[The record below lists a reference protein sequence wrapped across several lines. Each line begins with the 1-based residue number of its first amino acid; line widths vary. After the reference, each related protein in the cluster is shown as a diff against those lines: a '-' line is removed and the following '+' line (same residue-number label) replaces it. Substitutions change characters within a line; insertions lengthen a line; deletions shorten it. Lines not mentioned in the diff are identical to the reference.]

1 MELNEIQIDKERKM
15 NGCPAAGVVEATRG
29 LSSATTLSTQSASL
43 TCRICQD
50 GNSLE
55 PLLNACDCSGSIGL
69 VHAMCLEKWLS
80 QSARESCELCQYEF
94 KTVKKVKNFHQFVC
108 RSDLP
113 VLEKHYILADTA
125 CFVVLTPLGL
135 ASSYLCLRGANQY
148 YNNDD
153 FWAGFALVLLSTF
166 LTLLYVFWVTIA
178 IRYHY
183 RSFKEWQ
190 KESVQVSIVFSDHQ
204 KCAPKTK
211 DITNNNH
218 KHSTNLEINHNHHD
232 LEIDHNHHTEMNH
245 NHHTEINPP
254 VGDPDSEGDLDLH
267 DDISLK
273 ESFQDLMLDIR
284 TGNEDVRTEESLL
297 EPADVSET
305 AVAIATDDGCHG
317 DRDSALQLL
326 PRERASMG
334 DSGSC
339 GSETPLLNSTK
350 V

>member
-1 MELNEIQIDKERKM
+1 MSTCQTGGL
-15 NGCPAAGVVEATRG
+15 VEASRG
-29 LSSATTLSTQSASL
+29 ALSTTLSTQSSTL

-69 VHAMCLEKWLS
+69 VHALCLEKWLS

-94 KTVKKVKNFHQFVC
+94 KTVKRVKNFHQFIC
-108 RSDLP
+108 RPDLP
-113 VLEKHYILADTA
+113 ILEKHYILADTA

-190 KESVQVSIVFSDHQ
+190 KESVEVSIVFSDHEHINVG
-204 KCAPKTK
+204 PKIS
-211 DITNNNH
+211 DLTNNN
-218 KHSTNLEINHNHHD
+218 NYRNNNHNNSSD
-232 LEIDHNHHTEMNH
+232 A
-245 NHHTEINPP
+245 IN
-254 VGDPDSEGDLDLH
+254 
-267 DDISLK
+267 K
-273 ESFQDLMLDIR
+273 ETLQNLILNIK
-284 TGNEDVRTEESLL
+284 TGNEDVRTEHEEGGESDSMIKSYNEGHGVQLVTRKRSVGQDATGGALSVTDSLL
-297 EPADVSET
+297 
-305 AVAIATDDGCHG
+305 
-317 DRDSALQLL
+317 
-326 PRERASMG
+326 
-334 DSGSC
+334 
-339 GSETPLLNSTK
+339 STK

>member
-1 MELNEIQIDKERKM
+1 M
-15 NGCPAAGVVEATRG
+15 NSCPAAGVVEATRG

-94 KTVKKVKNFHQFVC
+94 KTVKRVKNFQQFVC
-108 RSDLP
+108 RNDLP

-190 KESVQVSIVFSDHQ
+190 KESVEVSIVFTDHQ
-204 KCAPKTK
+204 KCTPKIAE
-211 DITNNNH
+211 ITNNNH
-218 KHSTNLEINHNHHD
+218 KDSINLENNHDNHSPRLSD
-232 LEIDHNHHTEMNH
+232 RDYTS
-245 NHHTEINPP
+245 
-254 VGDPDSEGDLDLH
+254 DSVSIEETNRT
-267 DDISLK
+267 

-284 TGNEDVRTEESLL
+284 TGNEDVRTEEPLTD
-297 EPADVSET
+297 PADVSESKI
-305 AVAIATDDGCHG
+305 VIATDDGCYG

-326 PRERASMG
+326 PRERTSVG
-334 DSGSC
+334 DNGGSC
-339 GSETPLLNSTK
+339 GSETPLLNSTN